1 MKRSRK
7 NYSPEFK
14 AKVVLELLQENKT
27 INEIASKY
35 GILPKSL
42 IEWKKQFLE
51 NAALAFDKS
60 SVVKEYKQEI
70 ENLEEEN
77 EKLAKKLGKVIVE
90 RDWLQGK
97 LKSLDLLIRKTLID
111 NSEGVQAKTQKN
123 PSLSLNRQLELLS
136 ISKTAYYYTKKEPFS
151 SEEDKILLDA
161 IDKIYTE
168 HPYYGARR
176 MQKALEIIEIKVGKR
191 KLSRIYKFMG
201 IRALYPPPKTTIL
214 NKENK
219 KYPYLLEQTTT
230 TQKPNQIWSGDIT
243 YIKLEKGYAYLAT
256 IIDWHSKKVLSWKL
270 SNTMDSYLTTSILE
284 EAIEKYGRPEIFNS
298 DQGSQY
304 TSKEHIEILE
314 KNGIKISMNAKGR
327 SIDNIVIERFWRT
340 LKYENVY
347 LKGYSTIKE
356 AREGINQYIEIYNS
370 QRIHSSIGY
379 KTPDMVYYNLSDE
392 MLGSKIKDL
401 LKAA

>member
-1 MKRSRK
+1 M
-7 NYSPEFK
+7 
-14 AKVVLELLQENKT
+14 
-27 INEIASKY
+27 
-35 GILPKSL
+35 
-42 IEWKKQFLE
+42 
-51 NAALAFDKS
+51 
-60 SVVKEYKQEI
+60 
-70 ENLEEEN
+70 
-77 EKLAKKLGKVIVE
+77 
-90 RDWLQGK
+90 
-97 LKSLDLLIRKTLID
+97 DLLIGKTLID

-136 ISKTAYYYTKKEPFS
+136 ISKIAYYYTKKEPFS
-151 SEEDKILLDA
+151 SEKDKILLDA

-176 MQKALEIIEIKVGKR
+176 MQKALESIGIKVGKR
-191 KLSRIYKFMG
+191 KLSRTYKFMG

-219 KYPYLLEQTTT
+219 KYPYLLEQITT
-230 TQKPNQIWSGDIT
+230 TQRPNQIWSGDIT

-270 SNTMDSYLTTSILE
+270 GNTMDSYLTTSILE
-284 EAIEKYGRPEIFNS
+284 EAIERYGKPEIFNS

-314 KNGIKISMNAKGR
+314 KNGIKISMNANGR
-327 SIDNIVIERFWRT
+327 SIDNTVIERFWRA

-347 LKGYSTIKE
+347 PKGYNTIKE

>member
-60 SVVKEYKQEI
+60 SIVKEYKQEI
-70 ENLEEEN
+70 ENLKEEN

-111 NSEGVQAKTQKN
+111 NSEGVQAKTQTN

-161 IDKIYTE
+161 IDKIYNGTSVLWC
-168 HPYYGARR
+168 
-176 MQKALEIIEIKVGKR
+176 QKNAESIRKHRNKSRKG

-201 IRALYPPPKTTIL
+201 IRA
-214 NKENK
+214 
-219 KYPYLLEQTTT
+219 
-230 TQKPNQIWSGDIT
+230 
-243 YIKLEKGYAYLAT
+243 
-256 IIDWHSKKVLSWKL
+256 
-270 SNTMDSYLTTSILE
+270 
-284 EAIEKYGRPEIFNS
+284 
-298 DQGSQY
+298 
-304 TSKEHIEILE
+304 
-314 KNGIKISMNAKGR
+314 
-327 SIDNIVIERFWRT
+327 
-340 LKYENVY
+340 
-347 LKGYSTIKE
+347 
-356 AREGINQYIEIYNS
+356 
-370 QRIHSSIGY
+370 
-379 KTPDMVYYNLSDE
+379 
-392 MLGSKIKDL
+392 
-401 LKAA
+401 